1 MVVTSLQLQLI
12 LVEKI
17 RPNWK
22 IKESKLLDAMSQRL
36 GIWIFTESKSGT
48 ECFDAKGPDFTVHSG
63 KQIPEKDEDINK
75 LIDEVEDH
83 LGRI

>member
-17 RPNWK
+17 RRNWK

-36 GIWIFTESKSGT
+36 GIWIFTESKSGA
-48 ECFDAKGPDFTVHSG
+48 EFFDAKGPDFTVHSG
-63 KQIPEKDEDINK
+63 KQIPGKDEDINK

-83 LGRI
+83 LGGI